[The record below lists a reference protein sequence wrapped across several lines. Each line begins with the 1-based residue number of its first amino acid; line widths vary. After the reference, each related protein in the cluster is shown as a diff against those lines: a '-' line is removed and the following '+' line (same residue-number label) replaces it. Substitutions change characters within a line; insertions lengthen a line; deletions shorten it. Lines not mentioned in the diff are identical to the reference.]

1 MTKEDQAIEMRVK
14 VDLEKLEDLRE
25 SLEKQRNINLTM
37 EETLTQKLV
46 NLKDDFESRTK
57 EMMDNL
63 EDLNKKIDE
72 LDDEGSYEDETD

>member
-63 EDLNKKIDE
+63 EDFLI
-72 LDDEGSYEDETD
+72 